1 MQYEVYVDKLFLMN
15 LFFDCLMLG
24 TAGQILKLKSS
35 SFLVAVAGG
44 IGSLGLCSVFLLPFQ
59 NAWSRF
65 LYLGVVVFPLMIV
78 TAFYKNSWKKQIQA
92 GMVFAGI
99 SILCG
104 KIIEYI
110 FCAIRVGF
118 PVKFYGVIV
127 AAAGAVSIY
136 FIKLIR
142 KIYIELKEEESKYYT
157 VLIKYQGQE
166 LLVDALYD
174 TRNLLKDPFTGKYVH
189 IIDKSVTEHL
199 FGDYSK
205 VSMLEHGIHLIPYQ
219 TISKAGMLPV
229 FTITEMLVSNGRSEI
244 CLKRPV
250 LGISNSEISSQNK
263 YHMILNSGELKN

>member
-24 TAGQILKLKSS
+24 AARQILKLKSS

-44 IGSLGLCSVFLLPFQ
+44 IGSLGLCSVFVLPFQ

-65 LYLGVVVFPLMIV
+65 LYLGAAVFPLMIF

-92 GMVFAGI
+92 GMVFVGI

-110 FCAIRVGF
+110 FYAIRVGF
-118 PVKFYGVIV
+118 PVKFYGIIV

-174 TRNLLKDPFTGKYVH
+174 TGNLLKDPFTGKYVH

-205 VSMLEHGIHLIPYQ
+205 VSLSEHGIHLIPYQ
-219 TISKAGMLPV
+219 TIAKAGMLPV

-250 LGISNSEISSQNK
+250 LGIGNGEISSQNK

>member
-65 LYLGVVVFPLMIV
+65 LYLGVVIFPLMIA

-174 TRNLLKDPFTGKYVH
+174 TGNLLKDPFTGKYVH

>member
-24 TAGQILKLKSS
+24 ATRQILRLKTSL
-35 SFLVAVAGG
+35 FLVAVAGG
-44 IGSLGLCSVFLLPFQ
+44 IGSLGLCSVFILPFQ

-65 LYLGVVVFPLMIV
+65 LYLGAAVFPLMIY

-92 GMVFAGI
+92 GIVFVGI

-118 PVKFYGVIV
+118 PVKFYGIIV
-127 AAAGAVSIY
+127 AVTGAVSIY

-174 TRNLLKDPFTGKYVH
+174 TGNLLKDPFTGKYVH
-189 IIDKSVTEHL
+189 IIDKSVTEDL

-205 VSMLEHGIHLIPYQ
+205 VSMSEHGIHLIPYQ
-219 TISKAGMLPV
+219 TITKAGMLPV

-250 LGISNSEISSQNK
+250 LGIGGGEISSQNK
-263 YHMILNSGELKN
+263 YHMILNSGEIKN